1 MLPVYR
7 GTVRPFQ
14 KSPAEHTANPGNPAQ
29 PCPSRKHPHWLNL
42 GETTLIYS
50 YEPVFIPSCYTSE
63 HQGTTQDITADDSE
77 GSHNAFHLRT
87 HYCLG

>member
-14 KSPAEHTANPGNPAQ
+14 KSPAEHTANPGNLAQ

-50 YEPVFIPSCYTSE
+50 YEPVSSLPVTLQNIREPPKTS
-63 HQGTTQDITADDSE
+63 QLMTQRGLTMP
-77 GSHNAFHLRT
+77 FT
-87 HYCLG
+87 

>member
-14 KSPAEHTANPGNPAQ
+14 KSPVEHTANPGNPAQ

-50 YEPVFIPSCYTSE
+50 YEPVSSLPVTLQNIRESPKTS
-63 HQGTTQDITADDSE
+63 QLMTQRGLTMP
-77 GSHNAFHLRT
+77 FT
-87 HYCLG
+87 